1 MSHVL
6 LIDDSESERALIA
19 ARLERQGHRVTTAEN
34 GREGLRR
41 LYQLRPDIVLLDVV
55 MPELDGWKTLE
66 QIRDATDVPVIML
79 TARDTELER
88 VRGLSSG
95 ADDYVAKPFSP
106 AELGARIK
114 AVLRRTT
121 DRSTVREVVDDGVV
135 QIDFAAAE
143 VRVRGEVLSLTPL
156 EFRLLTTLVQ
166 HPGQVLSQDQLL
178 ELVWGDSRA
187 IGSDQVKVYIGY
199 VRRKLPDPDLIET
212 VRGFGY
218 RYRKPAA

>member
-55 MPELDGWKTLE
+55 MPGLDGWKTLE